1 ALLQLV
7 GLLGDVGDVAAG
19 VRQRAL
25 LDARLDVG
33 HPRPRDAVAL
43 EVAALDQLG
52 VDPQPAAGPAPEH
65 GDPVAVEADA
75 VGRGAVPVDGGDR
88 AADDD
93 QEEHGEQHD
102 PPGDAPALAVAGRA
116 VLVVVEVVV
125 AVVGDDRLE
134 LGGVGAAPGPA
145 AGVGLRRVGGAGPGL
160 GAP

>member
-1 ALLQLV
+1 
-7 GLLGDVGDVAAG
+7 
-19 VRQRAL
+19 
-25 LDARLDVG
+25 
-33 HPRPRDAVAL
+33 
-43 EVAALDQLG
+43 
-52 VDPQPAAGPAPEH
+52 
-65 GDPVAVEADA
+65 
-75 VGRGAVPVDGGDR
+75 DR

-125 AVVGDDRLE
+125 AGVGDDRLE

-160 GAP
+160 GAPLGGQPAVAGQGRGRLGGAAAVADHVDDDDGDVVAPPAVDGQPHQLVG